1 MTRILE
7 SQGRNIPVL
16 VDSKGDRLYIELRTF
31 DEHGERSGAV
41 YAFLGKGDARKMAEG
56 IIAWLEGK
64 E

>member
-7 SQGRNIPVL
+7 SQGRHIPVI
-16 VDSKGDRLYIELRTF
+16 VNTMGDRLYVELRTF

-41 YAFLGKGDARKMAEG
+41 YAFLGKDDARKLAEG
-56 IIAWLEGK
+56 IIAWLEAK